1 MRIIHWIWITT
12 IPHTCHQQWLWE
24 KFCHVEKNSYYSK
37 IAYFSQKFNGCMEN
51 FSLICWVLLTLYLC
65 VISGQKHPSDISVFD
80 LMGIDTFMCNFRTK
94 TPLFSPTPLA
104 QYLSLHSG
112 LPLFVILLQQSTP
125 QHLISIHKLHILMM
139 FSIFSMFNVFNL
151 HYFQYF
157 HKSIL

>member
-1 MRIIHWIWITT
+1 M
-12 IPHTCHQQWLWE
+12 
-24 KFCHVEKNSYYSK
+24 
-37 IAYFSQKFNGCMEN
+37 
-51 FSLICWVLLTLYLC
+51 LLTLYLC

-125 QHLISIHKLHILMM
+125 QHSISIHKLHILMM
-139 FSIFSMFNVFNL
+139 FSIFSMFNIFNVQ
-151 HYFQYF
+151 YFQYF
-157 HKSIL
+157 HKSILKHSILPIFLFLKYIGDPFSAAALPWFCQCIQYFQYPIFKMFNIQYLEY